1 MKSTSTKNRNQN
13 TSLILE
19 VKMNG
24 YVLKRHS
31 YLGSHIPST
40 HKSTPPPRGVLRV
53 MLTGGMAIWR
63 V

>member
-1 MKSTSTKNRNQN
+1 
-13 TSLILE
+13 
-19 VKMNG
+19 MNG

-63 V
+63 I